1 MAGPRTGAPVAA
13 LAAVMVLTLLGALDQ
28 TLLTAA
34 LAVIARDLGQPH
46 LVPAVLTAFLAATTS
61 TMLLSGALGDRH
73 GRRPVLLGAIAA
85 FVTGAAVCAFAPS
98 LPVLIGGR
106 FLQGLGAGALI
117 VGAQAALGDVLG
129 PRERG
134 RYLGLLGAVY
144 ALAAIGG
151 PVLGGLAVDHL
162 TWRAVFAVHL
172 PLGALASALVLRG
185 LPRAPGHPDRPFDVA
200 GSASFAVLSLSVVLC
215 GAALGRTGGLPPWT
229 APAAAA
235 LAAAAAIGWWVS
247 ARRAPAP
254 VLPARL
260 LTGRGT
266 GVPALVSLLTG
277 AALFGTVAFLPAA
290 VQVVHGI
297 PATTAGLTVTAA
309 MAGMIVTSTL
319 AGRRITRTGRYRAI
333 PVAGAAGC
341 AASLGALAVLGPGA
355 PLPPL
360 VAVLFL
366 LGGGAGMV
374 VQVMVL
380 VAQNAAGPDELG
392 SVTGT
397 VTCLRQIG
405 ATLGVA
411 VVGALLTGRGGSLLD
426 PGTAGHAL
434 QVGSAV
440 LAVAAGTAALLC
452 LAVPAVPLR
461 TRPGGTA
468 TGPVGATRSGPAAPA
483 PPGHPHVRRPGRTR
497 TAPVPPDGRT
507 TR

>member
-1 MAGPRTGAPVAA
+1 MAGARTGPPVAA
-13 LAAVMVLTLLGALDQ
+13 LAAVMVLALLGALDQ

-73 GRRPVLLGAIAA
+73 GRR
-85 FVTGAAVCAFAPS
+85 
-98 LPVLIGGR
+98 

-117 VGAQAALGDVLG
+117 VGAQAALV
-129 PRERG
+129 
-134 RYLGLLGAVY
+134 
-144 ALAAIGG
+144 
-151 PVLGGLAVDHL
+151 
-162 TWRAVFAVHL
+162 
-172 PLGALASALVLRG
+172 VLRG
-185 LPRAPGHPDRPFDVA
+185 LPRAPGPRATRNRPFDVT

-235 LAAAAAIGWWVS
+235 LAAASAIGWWVS
-247 ARRAPAP
+247 TRRAPAP
-254 VLPARL
+254 ILPARL

-277 AALFGTVAFLPAA
+277 AALFGT
-290 VQVVHGI
+290 
-297 PATTAGLTVTAA
+297 
-309 MAGMIVTSTL
+309 L
-319 AGRRITRTGRYRAI
+319 AGRRMTRTGRYRAI

-341 AASLGALAVLGPGA
+341 AAALGTLAALGPGA

-380 VAQNAAGPDELG
+380 VAQNATGPDELG

-411 VVGALLTGRGGSLLD
+411 VVGTLLTGRGRVVARSGNRGAR
-426 PGTAGHAL
+426 PAGG
-434 QVGSAV
+434 QRR
-440 LAVAAGTAALLC
+440 AG
-452 LAVPAVPLR
+452 R
-461 TRPGGTA
+461 GGRDRRPGRAGRPA
-468 TGPVGATRSGPAAPA
+468 PHPARRDGHRPRSGDPATLA
-483 PPGHPHVRRPGRTR
+483 PPGHPHVRRLGRTR